1 MGSHKNTILECVET
15 GRQGSDTRI
24 RAGEYVQVIKHC
36 WTQGTVDSMSAA
48 AHIAYGRAQAMRS
61 DNIESV
67 WLNHVSQSVIGDES
81 VGAREFKGM
90 RTICTSG
97 KVNRCGLVQ
106 ETGLIPNSEKWL
118 CGILHVA
125 VLHFLKWT
133 LEGESELYLGVCKS
147 DLCLH

>member
-1 MGSHKNTILECVET
+1 
-15 GRQGSDTRI
+15 
-24 RAGEYVQVIKHC
+24 
-36 WTQGTVDSMSAA
+36 
-48 AHIAYGRAQAMRS
+48 MRS

-133 LEGESELYLGVCKS
+133 LEGKPYPNMARRQWWYGTFLIFDKKTIDSPKQQ
-147 DLCLH
+147 